1 MKVLGIKCSKQEL
14 GWIVME
20 GTTRADATVVAYEK
34 VKAPAGE
41 RGEQLV
47 WARKELLEVI
57 AKHTP
62 DVAALRMS
70 EGQNAL
76 AERSQMDGV
85 VLATLYQKEIA
96 TVRLFSATIR
106 SKFSVQKKEQVEAA
120 VAAMLACASKTP
132 AAQKELITVAAA
144 VFPN

>member
-1 MKVLGIKCSKQEL
+1 MRVLGIKCSKQEL

-20 GTTRADATVVAYEK
+20 GTTRADATVVACER

-41 RGEQLV
+41 RGEQLE

-57 AKHTP
+57 TKHTP
-62 DVAALRMS
+62 DVAALSMS
-70 EGQNAL
+70 EGQSAL

-96 TVRLFSATIR
+96 TERLFFATVR
-106 SKFSVQKKEQVEAA
+106 SKFSVRKKEQVAA
-120 VAAMLACASKTP
+120 AIAAMPACAPKTP
-132 AAQKELITVAAA
+132 AAQKELMTVAAA